1 MDDLTT
7 QLLTHLK
14 GIWKYRW
21 VAIIAAWSITIVGS
35 LIVYKLP
42 DDYQASARIYVDTQ
56 NLLRP
61 LMSGMTIA
69 PNVEKQISFMGRTLL
84 SRPNVERVVGMVV
97 PDSDNMGS
105 KEYESTVTG
114 LMNPVTGIKLGAAS
128 GPNLFTISYNNSD
141 REYAKDIVQSLLT
154 IFVEGNLGSD
164 ESSAE
169 ALRFIDEQI
178 KDYEEKLV
186 IQENNLKTFKQKNVG
201 LMPGAGGDYYSQ
213 LATARE
219 NLNKTKLELRESER
233 ARDSIKQQISGDEPI
248 LLMDIDG
255 EIDPSTIVNIDIDAR
270 IAEMRT
276 NLDTLS
282 LNFTDQH
289 PDIINARRLI
299 TQLEDRKIEEAKRLK
314 TDGFDPGRNYSPM
327 LQQLNLAL
335 AEGEAKVASRK
346 ARVEEYTNRYNHLK
360 SLSNSVPEVEADLA
374 QLNRDYQVNR
384 SNYQKLLERRESAK
398 ISSKL
403 GSATDLMSFKII
415 DPPIVSEVPVG
426 PDRGAIYSMVFI
438 AALAAGIGLALILSQ
453 LRPAFHSQNKLR
465 EITGIPVLGSI
476 PMIWTVQE
484 NSSRKNRLY
493 GLALSLLSLFGF
505 YGVLMVKMT

>member
-1 MDDLTT
+1 MDDLTA

-21 VAIIAAWSITIVGS
+21 VAIIAAWAITIVGS
-35 LIVYKLP
+35 FFVYKLP

-56 NLLRP
+56 NILRP
-61 LMSGMTIA
+61 LMTGMTIS

-97 PDSDNMGS
+97 PDSENMGT

-114 LMNPVTGIKLGAAS
+114 LMNPTTGIKLGAAS

-141 REYAKDIVQSLLT
+141 RDYAKDIVQSLLT

-164 ESSAE
+164 ESAAE

-178 KDYEEKLV
+178 KDYEEKLI
-186 IQENNLKTFKQKNVG
+186 IQENNLKAFKQKNIG

-248 LLMDIDG
+248 LLLDTG
-255 EIDPSTIVNIDIDAR
+255 EIDPSTIVNSDIDAR
-270 IAEMRT
+270 IAELRT
-276 NLDTLS
+276 SLDTLS

-299 TQLEDRKIEEAKRLK
+299 TQLEDRKIEEAKLFK
-314 TDGFDPGRNYSPM
+314 TDSFDPGRNYSPM

-335 AEGEAKVASRK
+335 AESEAKVASRK

-403 GSATDLMSFKII
+403 GSATDLMSFKIV

-438 AALAAGIGLALILSQ
+438 SALAAGIGLAFILSQ

-493 GLALSLLSLFGF
+493 VLALSLLSLFGF

>member
-1 MDDLTT
+1 MDDLTA

-21 VAIIAAWSITIVGS
+21 VAVIAAWAITIVGS
-35 LIVYKLP
+35 FFVYKLP

-56 NLLRP
+56 NILRP
-61 LMSGMTIA
+61 LMTGMTIS

-84 SRPNVERVVGMVV
+84 SRPNVERVVSMVV
-97 PDSDNMGS
+97 PDSENLGT

-114 LMNPVTGIKLGAAS
+114 LMNPLTGIKLGAAS

-154 IFVEGNLGSD
+154 IFVEGKHVSD
-164 ESSAE
+164 ESSAA

-186 IQENNLKTFKQKNVG
+186 IQENNLKAFKQKNIG

-233 ARDSIKQQISGDEPI
+233 ARDSIKQQISGDEPV
-248 LLMDIDG
+248 LFMDTG
-255 EIDPSTIVNIDIDAR
+255 KIDPSTIVNTDIDAR
-270 IAEMRT
+270 IAELRT
-276 NLDTLS
+276 SLDTLS

-299 TQLEDRKIEEAKRLK
+299 TQLEDRKIEEAKLLK
-314 TDGFDPGRNYSPM
+314 TDSFDPGRNYSPM

-335 AEGEAKVASRK
+335 AESEAKVASRK

-403 GSATDLMSFKII
+403 GSATDLMSFKIV

-438 AALAAGIGLALILSQ
+438 SALAAGIGLAFILSQ

-493 GLALSLLSLFGF
+493 VLALSLLSLFGF